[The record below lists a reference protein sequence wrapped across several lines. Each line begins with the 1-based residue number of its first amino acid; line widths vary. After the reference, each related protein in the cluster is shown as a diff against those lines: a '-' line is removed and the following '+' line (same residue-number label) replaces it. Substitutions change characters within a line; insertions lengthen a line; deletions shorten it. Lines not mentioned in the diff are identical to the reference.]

1 MFPKIRMVMELLT
14 SGPGAPIPATNAQGF
29 LFLGVILLVAAT
41 YAWTQRRTYARK
53 SRERFEKLG
62 WTWFAR
68 RMLDRR
74 WYRIS
79 VFFAVIWGVLGMLS
93 LLAGVVFVF
102 LGI

>member
-1 MFPKIRMVMELLT
+1 MDGLT
-14 SGPGAPIPATNAQGF
+14 LAAGAPMPATNAQGF

-41 YAWTQRRTYARK
+41 YTWIQRETYARK

-68 RMLDRR
+68 RMPDRR
-74 WYRIS
+74 WHRIS
-79 VFFAVIWGVLGMLS
+79 VVFAVVGGALGMLS

-102 LGI
+102 LSI

>member
-1 MFPKIRMVMELLT
+1 MDGLT
-14 SGPGAPIPATNAQGF
+14 LAAGAPIPATNAQGF
-29 LFLGVILLVAAT
+29 LFLGMLLLIAAT
-41 YAWTQRRTYARK
+41 YAWTQRKTYARK

-68 RMLDRR
+68 VLPSDRR
-74 WYRIS
+74 TRRIL
-79 VFFAVIWGVLGMLS
+79 VGFTVVWGALGILS